1 MMNPVSPV
9 CLLHHRF
16 AGQGS
21 PPASLC
27 AGALAFSVPRLSTFL
42 MTEELVS
49 QGFAN
54 PGGGPRCMHAQ
65 CMATFKC
72 VSIQSCPELLICSA
86 RCPER
91 TSNVAAAFLLRPA
104 VQPPPFSCSCS
115 TIRPRPPLTL
125 KPRWLPRRRR
135 CTSVTMSRRPHT
147 RCVSGGWKGQLSSG
161 CVLLETL
168 KGFPHLAPHLAPD

>member
-104 VQPPPFSCSCS
+104 VQPPPFSCSLQYNQS
-115 TIRPRPPLTL
+115 KAAIDVEAEVAAEEEEVYFSDDEQEAAYQVRIRRVERTAFL
-125 KPRWLPRRRR
+125 RVR
-135 CTSVTMSRRPHT
+135 
-147 RCVSGGWKGQLSSG
+147 
-161 CVLLETL
+161 
-168 KGFPHLAPHLAPD
+168 LA